1 MKIMLESWGGTK
13 KEFMSDLTEK
23 EAVEICESLNW
34 EYESEEGGYI
44 WDLIIEEDD

>member
-13 KEFMSDLTEK
+13 KEFMNDLTEK

-34 EYESEEGGYI
+34 VYESPEGRYI
-44 WDLIIEEDD
+44 WDLEIEEE